1 MLSATQAYLC
11 STFKTWAG
19 LEELDG
25 VAVNLPKLPKNS
37 NTTEVKEE
45 YLFTQIGKFVDE
57 FVLVE
62 FDVERAWM
70 EARNESGRTSSGL
83 PGSQANPL
91 AETTSLPTGDTNS
104 VLPSPQPNP
113 CIGTTSL
120 PTVIYSDLRASRGQE
135 IEAGKMLVLCSSSL
149 QCAKLERN
157 PAYLCGKCRT
167 T

>member
-91 AETTSLPTGDTNS
+91 AETTSLPTGGRYQFCTPKS
-104 VLPSPQPNP
+104 STQPLYRNNIITY
-113 CIGTTSL
+113 CN
-120 PTVIYSDLRASRGQE
+120 
-135 IEAGKMLVLCSSSL
+135 L
-149 QCAKLERN
+149 Q
-157 PAYLCGKCRT
+157 
-167 T
+167 